1 MRFSTLSA
9 LLLASC
15 VTSARHESS
24 AECAR
29 EDAVLGVGIHFAMT
43 YAVAAVRY
51 ESGKIE
57 DLVLVKGGEE
67 YVALMARLADPE
79 YELKWY
85 VCYVWSTPC
94 PHV

>member
-1 MRFSTLSA
+1 
-9 LLLASC
+9 
-15 VTSARHESS
+15 
-24 AECAR
+24 
-29 EDAVLGVGIHFAMT
+29 MT